1 MIGIGFI
8 GVGGMGREQA
18 AAFQKVRGCR
28 IVAGADSAAASLHA
42 FGKMAPDASQYDDHH
57 ALLADSKVHA
67 VVIAVPTY
75 YHAPVAIDAL
85 RAAKHVLVE
94 KPMARSVAAA
104 RRMIETARK
113 ARRVLMVA
121 HCRRYD
127 ADWGTFGR
135 IVKAGKLGRPL
146 MWRSVMGGHAPPAPW
161 FMDEKLGGG
170 PLFDAAIH
178 NIDFANALFGD
189 PRHVLASSIK
199 LTDCT
204 AQDTTTAIVRYPHAD
219 QLVLSWSWGT
229 VSSGAGVDD
238 VVGTKGALLFGPGNE
253 PGQKLDLKQYGY
265 YRVTT
270 RPSMRGRLVRFRKRN
285 MYVTQGRHFL
295 ACIAGRE
302 KCRSPGTESIKA
314 VAVAEAI
321 LKAGPKGTTRKVVW

>member
-1 MIGIGFI
+1 MINLGFI
-8 GVGGMGREQA
+8 GVGGMGRYQA
-18 AAFQKVRGCR
+18 ASFQKVRGCR
-28 IVAGADSAAASLHA
+28 IVAGADSAPLSLQAFAA
-42 FGKMAPDASQYDDHH
+42 MAPGANLYDDHH
-57 ALLADSKVHA
+57 ALLADSRVDA

-75 YHAPVAIDAL
+75 FHAPVTIDAL
-85 RAAKHVLVE
+85 LAGKHVLVE

-104 RRMIETARK
+104 RRMIDTARK

-135 IVKAGKLGRPL
+135 IVTRGQLGRPVL
-146 MWRSVMGGHAPPAPW
+146 WRSVAGGYGPAASW

-189 PRHVLASSIK
+189 PQGVLASSIK
-199 LTDCT
+199 LADCT
-204 AQDTTTAIVRYPHAD
+204 AQDTTTAVVRYPKGD
-219 QLVLSWSWGT
+219 QLMLSWSWGT
-229 VSSGAGVDD
+229 VPSGAGADD
-238 VVGTKGALLFGPGNE
+238 ILGTKGSLLFGPGHDPSE
-253 PGQKLDLKQYGY
+253 KIDREHYGY

-270 RPSMRGRLVRFRKRN
+270 RRSPKGRLVRFRRRD

-295 ACIAGRE
+295 ACLAGRA
-302 KCRSPGTESIKA
+302 KCLSPGTEAIKA
-314 VAVAEAI
+314 IAVGEAI
-321 LKAGPKGTTRKVVW
+321 LKAGRTGAARKVKW